1 MTFQPRHAIVTASGS
16 GIGRATAVALAG
28 AGLNIGITWHTDEAG
43 AEDTATEVRQAGVT
57 AEVARLD
64 TTDLSGCGDVVDEL
78 AGRLGGVDV
87 FVNNAGTGT
96 APMTRMALEL
106 TLHEWRHVLVSDL
119 DGAFACI
126 QRAGRIMVGHG
137 GGGRLISVTSGHEDQ
152 PRAGSAAGPAAEPGL
167 GGLMRTLAL
176 ELGAYGIT
184 ANCVAPRVSS
194 PSGRPGDTSEV
205 AAVIA
210 FLASPR
216 SSHVTG
222 ASYVV
227 DDGTPQA
234 GSALISDHWRIG

>member
-64 TTDLSGCGDVVDEL
+64 TTDLSECGDVVDEL

-87 FVNNAGTGT
+87 FVNNAVTG
-96 APMTRMALEL
+96 APPMTRMALDL
-106 TLHEWRHVLVSDL
+106 TIHEWRHVLVADL

-126 QRAGRIMVGHG
+126 QRAGRRMVGHG
-137 GGGRLISVTSGHEDQ
+137 QGGRLISLTSGDEKQ
-152 PRAGSAAGPAAEPGL
+152 PRAGSAAGHVAEQGL
-167 GGLMRTLAL
+167 CGLMRTLAL
-176 ELGAYGIT
+176 ELGPYGIT
-184 ANCVAPRVSS
+184 ANCVAPGA
-194 PSGRPGDTSEV
+194 PDGRPGAASEV

-222 ASYVV
+222 VSYVV
-227 DDGTPQA
+227 DEGDTQED
-234 GSALISDHWRIG
+234 SALISDYWRTV